1 MDQIVRHGQIPPH
14 LAGLRVD
21 QAAAELFDEFSRAVL
36 SGWIREGNLTLDGRT
51 VKPKTRV
58 SGGEAL
64 AIDARIDDSAN
75 WHEPQKVA
83 FEVVFEDGE
92 ILVINKPA
100 GVVVHPGAG
109 NPDHTL
115 VNGLLAHRPGL
126 SSLPRAGIV
135 HRLDKDTS
143 GLMVVV
149 ATVAAH
155 KKLVSALAAHRV
167 RRRYVALV
175 EGRLISGRDIDEPIG
190 RHPQHRTRQAVVEG
204 GRPARTQ
211 MRIIDR
217 YRLHTQVAAEL
228 ETGRTHQI
236 RVHMAHIGHPLI
248 GDRQYGARGR
258 PPAGAEE
265 VLRRALSEFPRQALH
280 AQQLEFDHPGSGE
293 PVSFTAPMPA
303 DLLQLIDQLTID
315 RQRLA

>member
-1 MDQIVRHGQIPPH
+1 
-14 LAGLRVD
+14 VD

-36 SGWIREGNLTLDGRT
+36 TGWIREGNLTLDGRR

-64 AIDARIDDSAN
+64 AIDARIDDSSN
-75 WHEPQKVA
+75 WHDPQNVA
-83 FEVVFEDGE
+83 FEVVFEDSD

-115 VNGLLAHRPGL
+115 VNGLLAHRP
-126 SSLPRAGIV
+126 SLATMPRAGIV

-143 GLMVVV
+143 GLMVVA
-149 ATVAAH
+149 ATGPAH
-155 KKLVSALAAHRV
+155 KKLVAALAAHRV
-167 RRRYVALV
+167 LRRYVALV

-204 GRPARTQ
+204 GKPAHTQ
-211 MRIIDR
+211 IRIIDR

-236 RVHMAHIGHPLI
+236 RVHLAHIGHPLI

-258 PPAGAEE
+258 PPAGAQE
-265 VLRRALSEFPRQALH
+265 VLRRLLSEFPRQALH
-280 AQQLEFDHPGSGE
+280 AQQLAFTHPGNDK
-293 PVSFTAPMPA
+293 PVRFSAPLPA
-303 DLLQLIDQLTID
+303 DLLQLIDHLTTD
-315 RQRLA
+315 RQRLQ